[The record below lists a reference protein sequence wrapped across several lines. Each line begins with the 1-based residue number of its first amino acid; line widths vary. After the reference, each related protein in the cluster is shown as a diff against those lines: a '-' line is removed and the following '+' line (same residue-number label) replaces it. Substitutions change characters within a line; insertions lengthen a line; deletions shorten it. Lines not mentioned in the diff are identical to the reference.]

1 MSGADFFEQEIKGRI
16 EEYVMR
22 PSEELWAK
30 IESTLPGYE
39 KRQFLFKKYLLLF
52 PLLVLSFSFAKE
64 KCIWSKNLLI
74 NKSRTSDYIQAN
86 STNKIFK
93 SELAILNVSEF
104 TGNNNHLL
112 LQKKKASFDIETS
125 SHHLLT
131 ATTGHIPVRPLL
143 NPTGF
148 SLLTAPLFTLNANG
162 SSQHKISKTNLDQIY
177 PQKHELKQSTNK
189 KKKALLVYFSPS
201 ISDRSFVRKKDFSY
215 ATMSANGYNKRILHD
230 PALGWEAGLSYLRTI
245 KPGLQIRSGIQLNYS
260 CYTITASQGA
270 PELTSLSQNG
280 IRRIQRISN
289 LENRDGFKNQ
299 KYPNSSYQVS
309 IPVGLMIQ
317 ISKKTKS
324 NVVMGVTVQP
334 AYQVLAS
341 AYLLS
346 SNYRNYVEAPDML
359 RKFNVFSG
367 AELLYSYKAGN
378 YRIIAGPQIRY
389 QLLSGHKKDYIFREN
404 LIDYG
409 LKLGII
415 KDLP

>member
-1 MSGADFFEQEIKGRI
+1 MSGADFFEQELRGRI

-39 KRQFLFKKYLLLF
+39 KRQFLFKKYILLF
-52 PLLVLSFSFAKE
+52 PLLVLSISFAKE
-64 KCIWSKNLLI
+64 KCIWSKNMFI
-74 NKSRTSDYIQAN
+74 KIFGVSNYTQAI

-93 SELAILNVSEF
+93 SEHAKINEPEF
-104 TGNNNHLL
+104 AGNHNHLPL
-112 LQKKKASFDIETS
+112 REKKNSFNNES
-125 SHHLLT
+125 SIHHLLT
-131 ATTGHIPVRPLL
+131 ATTGLIPVRQVL
-143 NPTGF
+143 NPGSF
-148 SLLTAPLFTLNANG
+148 SLPTTPLFRLYANG
-162 SSQHKISKTNLDQIY
+162 SNQHKPTRPNPDHLDLHI
-177 PQKHELKQSTNK
+177 PELKQSTNK
-189 KKKALLVYFSPS
+189 KKKALFVYFSPS

-215 ATMSANGYNKRILHD
+215 ANMSANGYNRRIIYD

-245 KPGLQIRSGIQLNYS
+245 KPGMQIRSGIQFNYS

-270 PELTSLSQNG
+270 PELSSLTQNG

-299 KYPNSSYQVS
+299 KYPNIRYQVS

-317 ISKKTKS
+317 LYKKAKS
-324 NVVMGVTVQP
+324 NLIMGVSVQP
-334 AYQVLAS
+334 AYQVHAS

-367 AELLYSYKAGN
+367 TELLYSYKAGN
-378 YRIIAGPQIRY
+378 YQIIAGPQIRY
-389 QLLSGHKKDYIFREN
+389 QLLSGHKKEYIFREN
-404 LIDYG
+404 LVDYG